1 MTTRVRPS
9 FTNGLFPRA
18 KHYFTC
24 ETLMQ
29 NPQGRQSIDK
39 TYPVIRFSETIK
51 KRDVLPN
58 TLLPCLGVQAKPP
71 GQVLADIIQRWQM
84 PWPVENVTDPV
95 EAEGIT
101 YDGTVSV
108 SWKTLTEVCR
118 SEQLFVYVP
127 STLFETVSTSDFF
140 DYEQSVLP
148 RQFPLRAA
156 VCYIN
161 IPHLGDSAA
170 EKEDD
175 ACSGALTEKH
185 TEGDCCRG
193 GRPRRRCT
201 SNNIVVR
208 PQFSPFPVLLEF
220 DAHPPIP
227 QADDANIQPV
237 HPAEQM
243 APAPYLRLPKGT
255 GGQPH
260 FYQGHRDAQADTMPT
275 HLGGSCLVQSA
286 HFFLPEGKNLSPQV
300 EGWERLAC
308 QSIDVFAPLL
318 GPEMRNAVA
327 QGVELWRARERS
339 LIGGR
344 ETAAGSLTGKTREL
358 YTKEADCHL
367 AFSSFPTYPTKGH
380 ALEMC
385 AGPRFLT
392 LDASCRAVTQL
403 NLCQGRHAFFFWL
416 DSPAGSSA
424 FRMHWLPD
432 KREKNSTPPEPP
444 PHTPAGGTSAK
455 SIKKQTGDIGTF
467 SKDTDTTEPFDSTSC
482 HIFSVEEF
490 LETFYN
496 VHIDEFLVTA
506 PESTLSGPN
515 YTVWFKA
522 VLEIHSRLK
531 CRDPSPVGGNDSTAK
546 ANEPLEAD
554 PDLPA
559 IFVTLNLP
567 HGGLAPYLRM
577 SIGQMRT
584 QLPGKLENPAG
595 GKFGR
600 EGNSSDFCVL
610 PAEGDMPATGE
621 RTGAVALESELR
633 ELPICPMLRIDL
645 HELTTRKTDWQDQA
659 GSDDGCTAS
668 HEQVTERSQSYLLL
682 LESALPSPMPRVT
695 FSVGIGARGLEV
707 NGLAR
712 KGDRQRKPV
721 ANYGKPPQS
730 ALASTLRIR
739 VDNIAF
745 RSSWTDQTQT
755 NGGNIVLRERII
767 PKTSTTVSASL
778 RVTTEKLEGIVLYGS
793 ILEIEPQG
801 SSQQQ
806 LQERAPN
813 NFVQTST
820 GSGLNPVTPRQQHQQ
835 SRAHSNAS
843 PYLSGSQPRVP
854 VANEELLSPGFSQQT
869 SGKNGS
875 IMSENSLS
883 AMSRSS
889 CAPTP
894 GRYPTPPLEETLTE
908 SVGRDTVI
916 FPHIQLNP
924 RSTYV
929 IQVVARKYRPV
940 TQQNAA
946 VPSSQCAPRPGDEWD
961 GTRFTCPSDINSCM
975 PSWSNE
981 ECWPAEQDEQSG
993 VVDKKFASQSKNVEL
1008 IHLAETASA
1017 ERLRMAAPL
1026 DGGSWRLDV
1035 VATGEIEVAQD
1046 VCRAAFENQL
1056 LSFWNERDS
1065 SRAERARRSR
1075 MAFMARKMKQRD
1087 FVLSDLIDPPEALHS
1102 LAAFRQTVLWKL
1114 EMTEVQLLCLLARG
1128 ACPPE
1133 PTDDCFSPEPIL
1145 SEDISAA
1152 AFAQCQLLQDATEA
1166 TETELQEFFFCELD
1180 PTRTGT
1186 VKSALFL
1193 MSLQSGAAM
1202 RSARKD
1208 FEERTASNR
1217 QARTTKGGNCEKK
1230 SKSGGPER
1238 DTKRPGAAQKSPA
1251 SKLSKGDDQKRE
1263 SQQPFY
1269 SEAQKESNTA
1279 YSCVTLRQPLTTT
1292 RHRNL
1297 KISQFL
1303 SKIGGRLRERAVTVP
1318 GVFRMVQLGLTGE
1331 QRTFAAASKATD
1343 ARSELQYKVQEK
1355 LAALRESIDRISTRK
1370 MFHAQEERGVLTN
1383 WDPVAEQ
1390 REFLRSVQRKRR
1402 DVASKVTEILQEETQ
1417 KEIRKEELQQL
1428 LEECH
1433 EIQMWFFDS
1442 CLMQRLRNQHT
1453 AATAM
1458 HRAQEII
1465 DKDAHSFKKDSDTVR
1480 KLARRR
1486 PEKESQN
1493 EAVIEKK
1500 DNPLTDEDVDE
1511 LDSLLQTLQAL
1522 YTFTGAV
1529 RPLNSQKA
1537 SAFLDT
1543 AREALSAMRARSI
1556 PSKMSS
1562 PRQPD
1567 KTA

>member
-1 MTTRVRPS
+1 
-9 FTNGLFPRA
+9 
-18 KHYFTC
+18 
-24 ETLMQ
+24 
-29 NPQGRQSIDK
+29 
-39 TYPVIRFSETIK
+39 
-51 KRDVLPN
+51 
-58 TLLPCLGVQAKPP
+58 
-71 GQVLADIIQRWQM
+71 M

-101 YDGTVSV
+101 YDGTVWI

-140 DYEQSVLP
+140 DYEQSALP

-161 IPHLGDSAA
+161 IPHLETSAI
-170 EKEDD
+170 EKGDD
-175 ACSGALTEKH
+175 ACSGGLTETH
-185 TEGDCCRG
+185 TERDCCREA
-193 GRPRRRCT
+193 RSQRRCT

-208 PQFSPFPVLLEF
+208 SQFSPFPVLLEF

-237 HPAEQM
+237 HPAEQVAL
-243 APAPYLRLPKGT
+243 APRLRSPKGT

-260 FYQGHRDAQADTMPT
+260 FYQGHRDGQADSMPP

-286 HFFLPEGKNLSPQV
+286 PFFLPEGKNLSPQLGV
-300 EGWERLAC
+300 WERLAC

-327 QGVELWRARERS
+327 QGVELWRAQERS

-344 ETAAGSLTGKTREL
+344 EKAAGSLTGKTGGVF
-358 YTKEADCHL
+358 TKEADCHL
-367 AFSSFPTYPTKGH
+367 AFSSFPAYPTKGH

-385 AGPRFLT
+385 GGPRFLT

-424 FRMHWLPD
+424 FRMHWIPD
-432 KREKNSTPPEPP
+432 KRETNSTPPELPP
-444 PHTPAGGTSAK
+444 LTPAGGTNAK
-455 SIKKQTGDIGTF
+455 SIKKQTGEIHAL

-496 VHIDEFLVTA
+496 VHIDQFLVTA

-522 VLEIHSRLK
+522 VLEIHSRFK
-531 CRDPSPVGGNDSTAK
+531 CGESCSVGGNDSTAK
-546 ANEPLEAD
+546 ADEPLEAG

-559 IFVTLNLP
+559 IFLTLNLP

-584 QLPGKLENPAG
+584 RLPAKLENTAG
-595 GKFGR
+595 GKFGC

-610 PAEGDMPATGE
+610 PAEGDMSETGE
-621 RTGAVALESELR
+621 RIGAVALESELR
-633 ELPICPMLRIDL
+633 ELPICPLLRIDL
-645 HELTTRKTDWQDQA
+645 YELTTHKADWQDQP

-695 FSVGIGARGLEV
+695 FSIGIGAQGLEA

-712 KGDRQRKPV
+712 KDERQRKPIE
-721 ANYGKPPQS
+721 NNGRPPQS
-730 ALASTLRIR
+730 ALSSKMRIR

-755 NGGNIVLRERII
+755 NGENIVLRERII

-778 RVTTEKLEGIVLYGS
+778 RVTTEKLEGIVLYAS
-793 ILEIEPQG
+793 ILEIGPQG
-801 SSQQQ
+801 SPPQP
-806 LQERAPN
+806 LQEKTPK
-813 NFVQTST
+813 NFVQTTS

-835 SRAHSNAS
+835 SRGHSNAS
-843 PYLSGSQPRVP
+843 AYLSGSQPRAP
-854 VANEELLSPGFSQQT
+854 AASEDLLSPEVSQPT
-869 SGKNGS
+869 GGKKGS
-875 IMSENSLS
+875 IMSENGLS

-889 CAPTP
+889 CVPTP
-894 GRYPTPPLEETLTE
+894 GRYPTPPMEKTLTE

-916 FPHIQLNP
+916 FPHVQLNP
-924 RSTYV
+924 RSKYV

-940 TQQNAA
+940 TRQIGAA
-946 VPSSQCAPRPGDEWD
+946 PSSQCAPHLEEERD
-961 GTRFTCPSDINSCM
+961 GTRFSCPSDINSST
-975 PSWSNE
+975 PPKSNE
-981 ECWPAEQDEQSG
+981 QYWTTEHDGRSVA
-993 VVDKKFASQSKNVEL
+993 VDKFTSQSKNVEL

-1075 MAFMARKMKQRD
+1075 MAFMARKMDQKD
-1087 FVLSDLIDPPEALHS
+1087 FVVSDLIDPPEALHS

-1128 ACPPE
+1128 ASPPE
-1133 PTDDCFSPEPIL
+1133 PTDDCFSAEPIL
-1145 SEDISAA
+1145 SEDVSAA
-1152 AFAQCQLLQDATEA
+1152 AFAQCTLLQDATEA
-1166 TETELQEFFFCELD
+1166 TETDLQEFFFCELD
-1180 PTRTGT
+1180 PTRTGI
-1186 VKSALFL
+1186 VKGAQFL

-1202 RSARKD
+1202 RSAHKD
-1208 FEERTASNR
+1208 CEERTASNR

-1230 SKSGGPER
+1230 PKSGGAER

-1263 SQQPFY
+1263 SQQPCY
-1269 SEAQKESNTA
+1269 PEAVKEPSTA
-1279 YSCVTLRQPLTTT
+1279 YSCVALRQLLTTT

-1297 KISQFL
+1297 RISQFL
-1303 SKIGGRLRERAVTVP
+1303 SKIAGRFRERAVTVP
-1318 GVFRMVQLGLTGE
+1318 GVFRMVPLGLTGE
-1331 QRTFAAASKATD
+1331 ERTLTGASKLTD
-1343 ARSELQYKVQEK
+1343 SRSALNYRVQEK
-1355 LAALRESIDRISTRK
+1355 LSALRESIDRVSMRNVVPV
-1370 MFHAQEERGVLTN
+1370 QEERGVLTDR
-1383 WDPVAEQ
+1383 DPVADQ
-1390 REFLRSVQRKRR
+1390 REFLRTVQRKRR
-1402 DVASKVTEILQEETQ
+1402 DVASKVTEVLQEETQ
-1417 KEIRKEELQQL
+1417 KEIRKEELEQL

-1442 CLMQRLRNQHT
+1442 CLMQRLRNQHA

-1458 HRAQEII
+1458 QRAQEII

-1493 EAVIEKK
+1493 EAAIEKK

-1511 LDSLLQTLQAL
+1511 LDSLIQTLQAL
-1522 YTFTGAV
+1522 YTFTGVV

-1567 KTA
+1567 NPA